1 MCPGIY
7 EMMKNSKSNFL
18 RRRQR
23 VNKHSREACAAGVL
37 PLSITP
43 EGTRVVLLGYGSC
56 SQGGVYRNFWS
67 DFGGKLDPEE
77 TAKEAALREFHEET
91 AYFFKKEITKLDQLL
106 KLHGNEKYVS
116 FAAEVSYA
124 PIELI
129 KENAARVRFE
139 GTLYERNHV
148 EMEDYRWVSLST
160 LLSHSANLHQEGLYP
175 PFIEYHLSQKSV
187 QDSLRMLLTKN
198 IIDLKTETFES
209 KLFGKGLV
217 SSY

>member
-1 MCPGIY
+1 MLGII

-23 VNKHSREACAAGVL
+23 VNKHFREACAAGVL
-37 PLSITP
+37 PVSINP
-43 EGTRVVLLGYGSC
+43 EGDRVVLLGYGSC

-91 AYFFKKEITKLDQLL
+91 AYFFKTEITHHDQLL

-116 FAAEVSYA
+116 FAAEVPYSC
-124 PIELI
+124 INLI
-129 KENAARVRFE
+129 KKNANKVRSE

-148 EMEDYRWVSLST
+148 EMEDYRWAPLNI
-160 LLSHSANLHQEGLYP
+160 LLSHPIVLHQEGLYP
-175 PFIEYHLSQKSV
+175 PFIEHHLSQKSV
-187 QDSLRMLLTKN
+187 QNSLRMLLTKR
-198 IIDLKTETFES
+198 IKDLKTETFES
-209 KLFGKGLV
+209 KLFGKGLL